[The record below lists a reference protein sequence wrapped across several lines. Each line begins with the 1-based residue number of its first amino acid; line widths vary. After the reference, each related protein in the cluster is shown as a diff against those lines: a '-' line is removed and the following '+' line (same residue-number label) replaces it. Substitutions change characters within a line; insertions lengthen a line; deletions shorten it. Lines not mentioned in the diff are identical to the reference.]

1 MKYIRIDT
9 LVTGSQF
16 EEPLYDDQRRLLL
29 AKGRTLTKDM
39 MIALTRSPDDQVY
52 LGEWNEVEYRRLQ
65 KSVAIAE
72 QREAA
77 EHIAESLRLEMD
89 GALSGAEL
97 TVEPP
102 ADGAFSDG
110 MDLGFRDERNSSDME
125 EGRTT
130 CENGEK
136 FLCDVLEGR
145 IHGDDVVA
153 AAGEVVGDLT
163 DVLQRD
169 ASLLQAMTCL
179 EQESEYAYRHSFSL
193 TVHALGIGAEMGLDK
208 EQLRQLGISAI
219 LQDLGMSM
227 IDQKVV
233 EKPGKLTP
241 SEFVDIQKHP
251 IYSLHA
257 IKDMRG
263 LPYVSR
269 FVAYQMHERADS
281 TGYPGHRPKNLIHT
295 YAQIAAVAD
304 VYDAMINVRPWRPAY
319 HPYQAMEMLIAE
331 SSLGKYDAGIVRSF
345 LHAISLY
352 PVGCCVTLDSG
363 EIARVVHSNGKSI
376 DRPVVAVLIRDYPYG
391 PVGDRSQ

>member
-1 MKYIRIDT
+1 
-9 LVTGSQF
+9 
-16 EEPLYDDQRRLLL
+16 
-29 AKGRTLTKDM
+29 
-39 MIALTRSPDDQVY
+39 
-52 LGEWNEVEYRRLQ
+52 
-65 KSVAIAE
+65 
-72 QREAA
+72 
-77 EHIAESLRLEMD
+77 
-89 GALSGAEL
+89 
-97 TVEPP
+97 
-102 ADGAFSDG
+102 
-110 MDLGFRDERNSSDME
+110 
-125 EGRTT
+125 
-130 CENGEK
+130 
-136 FLCDVLEGR
+136 
-145 IHGDDVVA
+145 
-153 AAGEVVGDLT
+153 
-163 DVLQRD
+163 
-169 ASLLQAMTCL
+169 
-179 EQESEYAYRHSFSL
+179 
-193 TVHALGIGAEMGLDK
+193 
-208 EQLRQLGISAI
+208 
-219 LQDLGMSM
+219 M

-233 EKPGKLTP
+233 EKPGKLTA

-331 SSLGKYDAGIVRSF
+331 SSTGKFDAGIVRSF

-376 DRPVVAVLIRDYPYG
+376 DRPVVAVLIGADGRELPRPEFKDLYADPSCRVVDIAPMG
-391 PVGDRSQ
+391 SVDNHLSGICN